1 MKDNLWFQLVNTEE
15 HRFGQELQIEK
26 GTSIKGN

>member
-15 HRFGQELQIEK
+15 HRFGHGTANEK